1 VRFIFLFSAL
11 FSLRNFVKALAGSI
25 YGEFNI
31 AVGSLHENNMDL
43 RFEKIMYLIKKSR
56 RR

>member
-1 VRFIFLFSAL
+1 
-11 FSLRNFVKALAGSI
+11 VKALAGSI